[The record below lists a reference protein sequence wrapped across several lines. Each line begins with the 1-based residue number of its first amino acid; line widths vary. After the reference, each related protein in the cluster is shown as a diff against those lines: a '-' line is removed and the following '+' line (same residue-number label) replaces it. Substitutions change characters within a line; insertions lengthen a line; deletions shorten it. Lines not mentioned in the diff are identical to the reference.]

1 VFNEAK
7 ARVEKFAYFR
17 REGALAMKGR
27 RFFSLLD
34 KDWNYY
40 YGFKEDTHEFIKKDN
55 DLNSNV
61 IFVPGDTLSCSN
73 LYTARKKS

>member
-1 VFNEAK
+1 MDL
-7 ARVEKFAYFR
+7 R
-17 REGALAMKGR
+17 
-27 RFFSLLD
+27 
-34 KDWNYY
+34 
-40 YGFKEDTHEFIKKDN
+40 EDTHEFIEKDN